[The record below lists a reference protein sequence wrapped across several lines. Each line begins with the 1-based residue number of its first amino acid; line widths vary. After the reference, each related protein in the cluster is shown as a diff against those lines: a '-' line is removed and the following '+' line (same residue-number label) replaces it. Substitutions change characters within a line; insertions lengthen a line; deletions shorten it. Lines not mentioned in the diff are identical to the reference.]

1 MTETRSDEF
10 SVYLIS
16 TASMD
21 IFSQNTMAIFIN
33 RFQEPI
39 ILNGDWR
46 VALTEITFPSEIKN
60 VTDTSIL
67 VYSAKDGYTPSSDT
81 SAIAK
86 PRRGKPFDIAAG
98 MYPNVESLMDAIQ
111 LLVPISF
118 NYQIDSISKRMTLE
132 FNENEGLA
140 FESSQIPS
148 LLGFDGV
155 SDNVGSSYVHLG
167 YKQGFYFEPNKH
179 TGNFPI
185 DITAG
190 THSMLVYT
198 DIINYQYVGDTK
210 APVLRIIDCGRRLK
224 NGSTTLTTVSTLTK
238 KSFSILEYKKLLKS
252 TIDSI
257 KIELRTDIGSL
268 IPFVGTGKVFLTL
281 NFKKFD

>member
-1 MTETRSDEF
+1 MTGE
-10 SVYLIS
+10 
-16 TASMD
+16 
-21 IFSQNTMAIFIN
+21 
-33 RFQEPI
+33 
-39 ILNGDWR
+39 
-46 VALTEITFPSEIKN
+46 
-60 VTDTSIL
+60 
-67 VYSAKDGYTPSSDT
+67 
-81 SAIAK
+81 
-86 PRRGKPFDIAAG
+86 PFDIAAG

-118 NYQIDSISKRMTLE
+118 NYQIDSINKRMTLE